1 MPTRKAAKRRVSTL
15 RVRAESTVQRLEAEL
30 PPNLGQ
36 YVRRMRKDLAR
47 LEKQLVSAQEGARK
61 RWAHLL
67 REASHQLGRVEALG
81 EREWRKRTT
90 RVRRDAVKL
99 LRRLEKAIE
108 PRSVAAP
115 SRKRAKRA
123 VEQAVTRPVA
133 RAAAA
138 VQAAVPPLKAPATR
152 TPPTGA
158 PPTSTPGIV

>member
-1 MPTRKAAKRRVSTL
+1 MPTRKAARRSVATL
-15 RVRAESTVQRLEAEL
+15 RGKAKSTVQRLEGEL
-30 PPNLGQ
+30 PPELGQ
-36 YVRRMRKDLAR
+36 YVKRMRKDLAR

-61 RWAHLL
+61 RWAALL

-108 PRSVAAP
+108 PRAAAAP
-115 SRKRAKRA
+115 RRKVKRA
-123 VEQAVTRPVA
+123 VAQAVSTPAA

-138 VQAAVPPLKAPATR
+138 VRAAVPQAAPATR
-152 TPPTGA
+152 TPPAGA
-158 PPTSTPGIV
+158 PPTSTPGVI